1 MISASDY
8 QTSADSTLSRV
19 DHFGEADKARLSV
32 AEAQV
37 LALLASASA
46 MQDIAA
52 AIDRLATA
60 IEGLPRRD

>member
-8 QTSADSTLSRV
+8 QTSASAAMDRV
-19 DHFGEADKARLSV
+19 DVRSATDMAAVGV

-37 LALLASASA
+37 YAILATASA

-52 AIDRLATA
+52 AIDRLAVA
-60 IEGLPRRD
+60 VESQPRRG